1 MKTMKVLIVDDNQE
15 NLDMVEYLLK
25 ANNFEISKALNG
37 KIALEILKNEKH
49 ELIISDILMPVMDGF
64 QFCRECKTD
73 PRLKDILF
81 VFYTATYV
89 DQKDEEF
96 ALSLGAQKFIRKP
109 QEPDIFLKTINEVIK
124 NAEKFTTKPIE
135 KEEKE
140 ILKLYNERL
149 ISKLEKK
156 NLDLEKEI
164 EAHKKT
170 VCELIKAK
178 EKAEES
184 DKLKSA
190 FLANMRHEIRTPLNN
205 IVGFIKIIAKND
217 PNETKHKEMAEIV
230 DFNSKV
236 LIKIIDDIIDISKI
250 EANNLTINNE
260 IINIDKLINNIVA
273 ANQIAKKE
281 LSKEN
286 VELIFNKNNKNGSV
300 LADRIRLTQVLNNL
314 ISNALKYTEEGIVE
328 IGYTITENNNVKF
341 YVKDTGIG
349 IPKNEADKIF
359 SRFFKGSNNYT
370 TIRGMGLGLSLTKQL
385 VEMMGGDICFETEEN
400 TGSTF
405 YVTLPFIEQITPSD
419 EKITVNKIK
428 DIKCKNILVAEDD
441 NGNFLLTQNVLKK
454 AGANVI
460 RAENGR
466 EAVDICKKRND
477 IDFVLMDIKMP
488 VMDGLEA
495 TKIIKEMNPNLI
507 VIALSAFVF
516 TDFGENIF
524 SAGFDHFISKPF
536 DIDTFIAVLQK
547 I

>member
-524 SAGFDHFISKPF
+524 SAGLPF
-536 DIDTFIAVLQK
+536 YL
-547 I
+547 

>member
-1 MKTMKVLIVDDNQE
+1 
-15 NLDMVEYLLK
+15 
-25 ANNFEISKALNG
+25 
-37 KIALEILKNEKH
+37 
-49 ELIISDILMPVMDGF
+49 
-64 QFCRECKTD
+64 
-73 PRLKDILF
+73 
-81 VFYTATYV
+81 
-89 DQKDEEF
+89 
-96 ALSLGAQKFIRKP
+96 
-109 QEPDIFLKTINEVIK
+109 
-124 NAEKFTTKPIE
+124 
-135 KEEKE
+135 
-140 ILKLYNERL
+140 
-149 ISKLEKK
+149 
-156 NLDLEKEI
+156 
-164 EAHKKT
+164 
-170 VCELIKAK
+170 
-178 EKAEES
+178 
-184 DKLKSA
+184 
-190 FLANMRHEIRTPLNN
+190 
-205 IVGFIKIIAKND
+205 
-217 PNETKHKEMAEIV
+217 
-230 DFNSKV
+230 
-236 LIKIIDDIIDISKI
+236 
-250 EANNLTINNE
+250 
-260 IINIDKLINNIVA
+260 
-273 ANQIAKKE
+273 
-281 LSKEN
+281 
-286 VELIFNKNNKNGSV
+286 
-300 LADRIRLTQVLNNL
+300 VLNNL